1 MTTLQLTDEEARLF
15 VLFRQHQEMMQALLS
30 ANVFQTKNGQANLHF
45 NHQATLMQVEVHT
58 VAFRKVK

>member
-30 ANVFQTKNGQANLHF
+30 ANVFQTKNGQAILHF
-45 NHQATLMQVEVHT
+45 NHLGILMQVEVHT